1 MIDNFKFFHLENI
14 FQKYC
19 TYSHKIIRLQK
30 PTIHQKSNS
39 NPDVKPI
46 REIWKSKSRNLV
58 TGKCTSAEVGGR
70 NTEDCFAFLASIK
83 DHRDCGT
90 TYGHLLSTGAPLA
103 RTHTRAHTFSL
114 DLDSTPSAFL
124 TATRLLSK
132 PIPRVGPRGSG
143 HPPTFYRLLDTLRRR
158 ITSSL
163 SFSRYRSHFL
173 SLALAVVLFLSLS
186 LSLSRHTD
194 TKWIYVRA
202 HRSISRRLFSKP
214 LAEDVWKISRM
225 ILDE

>member
-1 MIDNFKFFHLENI
+1 M
-14 FQKYC
+14 
-19 TYSHKIIRLQK
+19 
-30 PTIHQKSNS
+30 
-39 NPDVKPI
+39 KPI

-103 RTHTRAHTFSL
+103 RTHTRTYILSRSRFNAVSFFNCDSSSLETHPSCRATWIGTSPHLLSPPRHPSSTSHLLSLSLSLAIALAFSL
-114 DLDSTPSAFL
+114 SL
-124 TATRLLSK
+124 
-132 PIPRVGPRGSG
+132 
-143 HPPTFYRLLDTLRRR
+143 
-158 ITSSL
+158 SL
-163 SFSRYRSHFL
+163 SFSL
-173 SLALAVVLFLSLS
+173 SLSLSLSFSLS

>member
-1 MIDNFKFFHLENI
+1 MEETRKIVSLFSPRSKTIEIAEPLMAIYFQPARHL
-14 FQKYC
+14 
-19 TYSHKIIRLQK
+19 R
-30 PTIHQKSNS
+30 
-39 NPDVKPI
+39 
-46 REIWKSKSRNLV
+46 
-58 TGKCTSAEVGGR
+58 A
-70 NTEDCFAFLASIK
+70 
-83 DHRDCGT
+83 
-90 TYGHLLSTGAPLA
+90 
-103 RTHTRAHTFSL
+103 HTRAHMFSL

-158 ITSSL
+158 IISSL

>member
-1 MIDNFKFFHLENI
+1 M
-14 FQKYC
+14 
-19 TYSHKIIRLQK
+19 
-30 PTIHQKSNS
+30 
-39 NPDVKPI
+39 KPI

-158 ITSSL
+158 VTFSL
-163 SFSRYRSHFL
+163 S
-173 SLALAVVLFLSLS
+173 LFLSLS
-186 LSLSRHTD
+186 LSLSLSRSRCRSRSLSRSRD
-194 TKWIYVRA
+194 TLTRNE
-202 HRSISRRLFSKP
+202 F
-214 LAEDVWKISRM
+214 M
-225 ILDE
+225 

>member
-19 TYSHKIIRLQK
+19 TYSHIKIIRLQK

-103 RTHTRAHTFSL
+103 RTHTRTHVLSRSRFNAVSFFNCDSSSL
-114 DLDSTPSAFL
+114 ETHPSCR
-124 TATRLLSK
+124 ATWIGTSPHLLS
-132 PIPRVGPRGSG
+132 PPR
-143 HPPTFYRLLDTLRRR
+143 HPSSTSHLLSLFLSLSRCRSR
-158 ITSSL
+158 CCSLSLSL
-163 SFSRYRSHFL
+163 SFSL
-173 SLALAVVLFLSLS
+173 SLSLSLLFSLS

-194 TKWIYVRA
+194 TK
-202 HRSISRRLFSKP
+202 
-214 LAEDVWKISRM
+214 
-225 ILDE
+225 